1 MVDKRTRAEHYR
13 NKAEEVRALA
23 ESMNNAEAKAFM
35 TGVAADYIMLA
46 RIIEHIADPIPAS
59 E

>member
-35 TGVAADYIMLA
+35 AGVAADYIMLA